1 MASYYT
7 KGELIHD
14 TTIKIQHSSTTTGS
28 QGKAVL
34 TSSSSSP
41 IQAIYHFSLQLPFK
55 SFTNPS
61 LTSPFFLVFVSA
73 LSMASRNLF
82 NARANYNY
90 PTPGS
95 GNNPITG
102 HDDVFELDEAD
113 VWDSNVAPLLES
125 KKTIPSSRCSK
136 RDPRKFDHMAKDGT
150 PVTCASLPVNIP
162 DWSKIYNDHQKKE
175 DIEGSVHPVDDDT
188 DYDNDGDDDDD
199 DQDGR
204 VPPHEYLARRRGAS
218 FSVHEGIGRT
228 LKGRDLRQVRNAI
241 WKRVGFED

>member
-1 MASYYT
+1 
-7 KGELIHD
+7 
-14 TTIKIQHSSTTTGS
+14 
-28 QGKAVL
+28 
-34 TSSSSSP
+34 
-41 IQAIYHFSLQLPFK
+41 
-55 SFTNPS
+55 
-61 LTSPFFLVFVSA
+61 
-73 LSMASRNLF
+73 MASRNLF

-136 RDPRKFDHMAKDGT
+136 RAPRKFDHTAKDGT

-188 DYDNDGDDDDD
+188 DYDNDGDDDD
-199 DQDGR
+199 QDGR